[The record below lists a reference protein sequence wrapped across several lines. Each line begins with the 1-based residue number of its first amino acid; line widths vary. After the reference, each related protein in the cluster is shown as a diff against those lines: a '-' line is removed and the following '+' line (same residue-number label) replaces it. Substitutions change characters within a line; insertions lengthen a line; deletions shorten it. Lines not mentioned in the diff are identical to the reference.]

1 MSDILPLLGAL
12 ARSVA
17 ALRKALES
25 NELTALE
32 PVLAEVQSYLDK
44 VNAFPGGT
52 QGLQQAIAQLAEPTR
67 SETQQLLEQ
76 AKLDHQ
82 INSQLI
88 RLAINAMLPC
98 KPTPRNPRR
107 QPLIPA
113 KAVSPWSTLGNCWA
127 NSEARLQSSMARI
140 AITACV

>member
-88 RLAINAMLPC
+88 RLAMQRNAALQAY
-98 KPTPRNPRR
+98 T
-107 QPLIPA
+107 A
-113 KAVSPWSTLGNCWA
+113 
-127 NSEARLQSSMARI
+127 QSSAAATYSSEGGVAMVN
-140 AITACV
+140 TGQLLGKF

>member
-12 ARSVA
+12 AHSVA

-88 RLAINAMLPC
+88 RLAMQRNAALQAY
-98 KPTPRNPRR
+98 T
-107 QPLIPA
+107 A
-113 KAVSPWSTLGNCWA
+113 
-127 NSEARLQSSMARI
+127 QSSAAATYSSEGGVAMVN
-140 AITACV
+140 TGQLLGKF

>member
-25 NELTALE
+25 NELAALE

-88 RLAINAMLPC
+88 RLAMQRNAALQAY
-98 KPTPRNPRR
+98 T
-107 QPLIPA
+107 A
-113 KAVSPWSTLGNCWA
+113 
-127 NSEARLQSSMARI
+127 QSSAAATYSSEGGVAM
-140 AITACV
+140 VNPGQLLGKF